1 VSIVLVVKPD
11 EAQAEVLRRIFE
23 RRVGAELVIVQST
36 MAAVDEIAVRMPDLI
51 LLSTL
56 LSPRDEDTLIK
67 HLRSLEGASH
77 LQTITIPQFRTSDP
91 KPAAKKGGLF
101 SKKSKVQAPVGCDPM
116 AFAEDV
122 VSHLQEASEI
132 RNRPQLPKPAINV
145 IAPAATPSVIENA
158 PSSSANGFDTTPFQ
172 SAYAAPEPSN
182 AQPVAAESVLEP
194 YAAEPYVPDTYVP
207 EPYVPEPYV
216 PEPYVPEP
224 YVSEPY
230 VPDAELPRAPEPESE
245 PEPVAPAAARIEEPA
260 APVRMKPRSIE
271 IDEIDR
277 LSKELGLNLQYVDD
291 SAEPLASTPAP
302 IDEGDVFDFGAAL
315 DRARN
320 AASAR
325 RSVDLSQSELDAEAI
340 REAAIAEAREA
351 AEREAREA
359 VAADLARVQAEAE
372 AMREAA
378 IAEAREAEAMREAAV
393 AEAREAA
400 ERAAREKLDAELAR
414 IRAEA
419 EVTVA
424 EALNKVKL
432 ETEEAERL
440 RAEEA
445 RLRAEE
451 SERLRAEEARLRAE
465 EAERVRAEAEMARAE
480 AERVRVE
487 AQQAQ
492 QAFEAELARVRAE
505 VEQSLAEQ
513 LETARKE
520 SERLRAAE
528 TAKARERAAA
538 EAQLKAELDRLKFV
552 ATQTRKADESEAR
565 RATDQIKQLEGEL
578 ARVHA
583 QAEERQKAQLAELH
597 AQMAEMR
604 EAAAQQARAA
614 AAEAL
619 ASARANAPAHDS
631 MPRRLNVVRMQPR
644 VASQDAAPREAAAR
658 EVQHVALDTQ
668 PAASPST
675 AGDYYSLFQPAGAP
689 AQEEQPEEESA
700 SWREWTAWA
709 ADIDYRRHAKWAL
722 PVAACLLLV
731 TNTNTGTAIT
741 TVARYVTPE
750 EKPKMVVRPVNPDPF
765 IEVVEQRVGS
775 LKIEST
781 PDGAEAILD
790 GKSRGQTPLT
800 ILDVETGTH
809 TLVLKSSAGTITRR
823 VTIKNNQT
831 TLLSEAI
838 FSGWLAIFSPIPITV
853 LVDGTPVSLTDD
865 GRVMANP
872 GKHVVELVSERFA
885 YRATETLEVRPGETT
900 PHTLHLPMGTVRV
913 AAPEGAEIKI
923 DGAAAT
929 GSASEGFS
937 VAIGSHEISA
947 THPSLGERRASVDVR
962 HGEPAEV
969 ALRFEP

>member
-1 VSIVLVVKPD
+1 MSIVLVVKPD
-11 EAQAEVLRRIFE
+11 HAQADVLRRIFE
-23 RRVGAELVIVQST
+23 RRVGAELVMVQST
-36 MAAVDEIAVRMPDLI
+36 MEAVDEIAARMPDLI
-51 LLSTL
+51 LLSTR
-56 LSPRDEDTLIK
+56 LSPRDEDALIK

-77 LQTITIPQFRTSDP
+77 LQTITIPQFRTTDA
-91 KPAAKKGGLF
+91 PAPAKKGGLF
-101 SKKSKVQAPVGCDPM
+101 GKKSKAPAPVGCDPM
-116 AFAEDV
+116 VFAEEV
-122 VSHLQEASEI
+122 VTHLKDASEI

-145 IAPAATPSVIENA
+145 MAPAAT
-158 PSSSANGFDTTPFQ
+158 SSYTEDAAAASASAFDTTPFQ
-172 SAYAAPEPSN
+172 SQYVAPEPSDHV
-182 AQPVAAESVLEP
+182 PVATDSVE
-194 YAAEPYVPDTYVP
+194 P

-216 PEPYVPEP
+216 PEPYVPAP
-224 YVSEPY
+224 YVAEPY
-230 VPDAELPRAPEPESE
+230 VPEPETARVSE
-245 PEPVAPAAARIEEPA
+245 PEPATPYPDPATPYIEEVKAPART
-260 APVRMKPRSIE
+260 KPRSIE
-271 IDEIDR
+271 IDDIDR
-277 LSKELGLNLQYVDD
+277 LSKELGLNLKYLDPP
-291 SAEPLASTPAP
+291 AEPSGAAPTPAP
-302 IDEGDVFDFGAAL
+302 VDEGDVFDFGAAL

-320 AASAR
+320 AASGR

-340 REAAIAEAREA
+340 REAAIAEAREV

-424 EALNKVKL
+424 AALNKVKQ

-451 SERLRAEEARLRAE
+451 AERVRAEEARLRAE

-480 AERVRVE
+480 AERVRLE

-492 QAFEAELARVRAE
+492 EAFEAELARVRAE
-505 VEQSLAEQ
+505 VEQSLASQ
-513 LETARKE
+513 LESARKE

-528 TAKARERAAA
+528 AAKARERAAV

-583 QAEERQKAQLAELH
+583 QAAQRQATQLEELR
-597 AQMAEMR
+597 AQMADMR

-614 AAEAL
+614 AAEAI
-619 ASARANAPAHDS
+619 ASEVARANAQAQDS
-631 MPRRLNVVRMQPR
+631 PRRLNVVRMQPR
-644 VASQDAAPREAAAR
+644 VAPQQPSYGGAAAR
-658 EVQHVALDTQ
+658 AVEYVPQEAQ
-668 PAASPST
+668 PAASPSA
-675 AGDYYSLFQPAGAP
+675 AGDYYSLFQPAPAP
-689 AQEEQPEEESA
+689 AHEPEPEEESA
-700 SWREWTAWA
+700 AWEEWKAWA

-731 TNTNTGTAIT
+731 TNVNTGAAIAT
-741 TVARYVTPE
+741 MKRYVTPE
-750 EKPKMVVRPVNPDPF
+750 EKPKLVVRPVNPDPF
-765 IEVVEQRVGS
+765 IEVVEHRVGS
-775 LKIEST
+775 LKIDST
-781 PDGAEAILD
+781 PEGAEAIVD
-790 GKSRGQTPLT
+790 GKSYGNTPLT
-800 ILDVETGTH
+800 IPDLETGGH

-853 LVDGTPVSLTDD
+853 IVDGKPVSLTDD
-865 GRVMANP
+865 GRVMATP
-872 GKHVVELVSERFA
+872 GSHVVELVSDRFA
-885 YRATETLEVRPGETT
+885 YRATETLDVRPGETT
-900 PHTLHLPMGTVRV
+900 AHTLNLPMGTVRV
-913 AAPEGAEIKI
+913 TAPEGAEIKI
-923 DGAAAT
+923 DGAPAT
-929 GSASEGFS
+929 GSATDGLS

-947 THPSLGERRASVDVR
+947 THPSLGERRTSVDVR
-962 HGEPAEV
+962 HGETAEV
-969 ALRFEP
+969 TLQY